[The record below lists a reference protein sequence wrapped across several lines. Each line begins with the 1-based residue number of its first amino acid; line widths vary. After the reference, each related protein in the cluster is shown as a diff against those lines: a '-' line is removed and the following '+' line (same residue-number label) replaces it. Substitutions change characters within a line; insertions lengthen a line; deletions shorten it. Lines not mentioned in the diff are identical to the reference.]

1 MHIYNSL
8 ENIPSFKNTVITI
21 GSFDGVHR
29 GHQKILAQVKNLATK
44 MGGQSIVIT
53 FYPHPRKVVAADEP
67 LQLLTTIEEK
77 IALLDK
83 FGIDNVVIVPFSKE
97 FSQQSPD
104 AYIEDFLI
112 KNFHPSCI
120 VIGYD
125 HRFGQGRVGDIAY
138 LKKYEAKHQF
148 QVVEIAKHTIDDIA
162 ISSTKIRT
170 ALLKGDIA
178 TANSLLNYT
187 FSFSGKVVLGN
198 QIGRTIGFPTANL
211 EVENKDKLIVPQG
224 IYAANVYHNN
234 TKYYGMLYI
243 GNRPTLEHLNN
254 TTIEVNIFDFEQD
267 IYGANLTIEVTK
279 WLREDKK
286 FDSLEALK
294 RQLKE
299 DKREASPQ
307 PPKGESEVG
316 TTVSTETLRN
326 TLFEEQSASSSLEQ
340 ERVELLRTPPLG
352 AGGILLLNYNGRHHL
367 EQFLPSVVAY
377 SGNCEIII
385 ADNASTDDSVDFL
398 EKNYPN
404 IQIIQL
410 DKNYGFAEGY
420 NQAIRFW
427 MSDFGFRKNQETRNS
442 KPETRNSKPETRN
455 SKPETRNPKLETRNS
470 KLETRN
476 SKLETRNSK
485 PETRNSKLET
495 SNFLIL
501 LNSDIEV
508 TPNWTEPLLET
519 LRNNPNV
526 AACQPKIKAFYRKT
540 HFEFAGAAGG
550 WMDVLGYPFC
560 RGRLY
565 YDIEEDKGQYDEVQS
580 VAWASGAAMAVRAE
594 LFLELGGFDAD
605 YFAHMEEIDWCWRAQ
620 RAGYQLLAVPS
631 STVYH
636 VGGGTLDYKSP
647 RKTFLNFRNSIFT
660 SMKNEPASKLIWWLP
675 LRLCL
680 DGLAGGLFL
689 VRGEFR
695 NIWAIIQ
702 AHFAFYGA
710 FVSILKKRKQ
720 YSELIENQ
728 RIGVENKDGRY
739 KKSILWAYFGR
750 KKKKF
755 SELG

>member
-1 MHIYNSL
+1 MPLFAHNMHIYNSL

-29 GHQKILAQVKNLATK
+29 GHQQILAQVKRLAAEI
-44 MGGQSIVIT
+44 GGESIVLT
-53 FYPHPRKVVAADEP
+53 FYPHPRKVISTDEP

-77 IALLDK
+77 IALLEK
-83 FGIDNVVIVPFSKE
+83 FGIDNVVIVPFSKA

-112 KNFHPSCI
+112 KNFHPRYI

-125 HRFGQGRVGDIAY
+125 HRFGQNRIGDIAY
-138 LKKYEAKHQF
+138 LKKYETTHQF
-148 QVVEIAKHTIDDIA
+148 NVVEIAKHTIDDIA

-170 ALLKGDIA
+170 ALLKGDVA
-178 TANSLLNYT
+178 TANSLLHYT

-211 EVENKDKLIVPQG
+211 EVENKDKLILPQG
-224 IYAANVYHNN
+224 IYAATVYHKNI
-234 TKYYGMLYI
+234 KYYGMLYI
-243 GNRPTLEHLNN
+243 GNRPTLEHLHN

-267 IYGANLTIEVTK
+267 IYGDTLVIEVTK

-294 RQLKE
+294 AQLAE
-299 DKREASPQ
+299 DKRNSLPPSPS
-307 PPKGESEVG
+307 KGGGDVE
-316 TTVSTETLRN
+316 TTLYPVVHSTY
-326 TLFEEQSASSSLEQ
+326 SSSFGGGRGEADS
-340 ERVELLRTPPLG
+340 TSPPPLEG
-352 AGGILLLNYNGRHHL
+352 DGGRLLLLNYNGRSYL

-377 SGNCEIII
+377 SGDCEIIV
-385 ADNASTDDSVDFL
+385 ADNGSTDDSLAFL
-398 EKNYPN
+398 KKNYPSVK
-404 IQIIQL
+404 IIAL
-410 DKNYGFAEGY
+410 DKNYGFAGGY
-420 NQAIRFW
+420 NKAIQILI
-427 MSDFGFRKNQETRNS
+427 STQTQ
-442 KPETRNSKPETRN
+442 
-455 SKPETRNPKLETRNS
+455 
-470 KLETRN
+470 
-476 SKLETRNSK
+476 
-485 PETRNSKLET
+485 NSKLET
-495 SNFLIL
+495 SNPKPENFLIL

-508 TPNWTEPLLET
+508 TPNWTVPLLET

-526 AACQPKIKAFYRKT
+526 AACQPKIKSFHRKT

-565 YDIEEDKGQYDEVQS
+565 YDIEEDVGQYNTVQS
-580 VAWASGAAMAVRAE
+580 VAWASGAAMAVRMD
-594 LFLELGGFDAD
+594 LFMDLGGFDAD

-620 RAGYQLLAVPS
+620 RAGYQLLTVPS

-636 VGGGTLDYKSP
+636 VGGGTLDYQSP
-647 RKTFLNFRNSIFT
+647 RKTFLNFRNSLFT
-660 SMKNEPASKLIWWLP
+660 SMKNEAAIKLLWWLP

-689 VRGEFR
+689 KRGEFR
-695 NIWAIIQ
+695 NIWAIIE
-702 AHFAFYGA
+702 AHFSFYASFGT
-710 FVSILKKRKQ
+710 ILKKRKTYTQ
-720 YSELIENQ
+720 RIEQQ

-739 KKSILWAYFGR
+739 PKSILWAYFAR

-755 SELG
+755 SEL